1 MSKHNHR
8 NKKRYLA
15 REKAEQGSP
24 KKNTRTYEG
33 IIQLKKNGSGR
44 VICSDID
51 ANVFIPRIYT
61 NGAFD
66 NDSVEISLID
76 SPKFFDV
83 EGKVVRVL
91 KRNTSQYVAE
101 IHIKN
106 NQYFAACD
114 NGMVIRLKKKKVEAK
129 WKEAK
134 EGILVVIEVDDWH
147 DPITAHIVEILGE
160 KSDPHISLRRIARK
174 YGFREE
180 FSKKIMDSLDE
191 YSQEFIE
198 QKLAERT
205 DLRHET
211 IFTIDPTDAKDFD
224 DAISIKKHED
234 GSFDL
239 GVHIA
244 DVSSYIPE
252 NGPLDKEAAYRGCS
266 LYLPSSVI
274 PMLPRKLSNYL
285 CSLNPDVDRLAFSCF
300 MKIDSAGNI
309 LKYHFKE
316 TIINSSMRFDYLNFQ
331 QLFETIE
338 KGEEP
343 EEKYAEFTDLVKWSY
358 ELKRIL
364 KEKRKN
370 EGSIEF
376 DLPEIKVVLDEK
388 GNTIDIRKY
397 QLYESNKLIEE
408 FMLVANICSAAFL
421 DKRAEKLPAVY
432 RIHDKPSPD
441 KILHFFDDLENNGL
455 KIKRIADLTDHKFIQ
470 KTLEEVKKTPNG
482 DIISLSFLR
491 AMMKAKYSTEN
502 IGHYGLAFKLY
513 THFTSP
519 IRRYPDL
526 MVHRLI
532 KKHLRKLSINKAFDN
547 KKIIEGK
554 CLQSTAREISAVKA
568 EYEARD
574 TKIIEYM
581 IDKIGNKYS
590 GIIVSV
596 VPFGTYVR
604 LKDIPIEGLI
614 RVRNEHSDNFI
625 YVEDKNLFKGKRTGL
640 ELHVGKEVEI
650 VISNIDREML
660 TIDFEL
666 VVKKK
671 K

>member
-15 REKAEQGSP
+15 RERDTQNP
-24 KKNTRTYEG
+24 KKGSRTYRG

-44 VICSDID
+44 VTCSDIA
-51 ANVFIPRIYT
+51 ANVFIPSIYT

-66 NDSVEISLID
+66 GDEVEITLIE

-83 EGKVVRVL
+83 EGKVKSIL
-91 KRNTSQYVAE
+91 KRNTSQYVGE
-101 IHIKN
+101 IHTKN

-134 EGILVVIEVDDWH
+134 EGILVVIEIDDWNA
-147 DPITAHIVEILGE
+147 PITAHIVEVLGE
-160 KSDPHISLRRIARK
+160 KSDPHISLKRIARK

-180 FSKKIMDSLDE
+180 FSKKIMDGLDE

-224 DAISIKKHED
+224 DAISIKKNED

-244 DVSSYIPE
+244 DVSTYIEE

-300 MKIDSAGNI
+300 MKIDASGHI
-309 LKYHFKE
+309 LKSHFKE
-316 TIINSSMRFDYLNFQ
+316 TVINSSMRFDYQNFQ
-331 QLFETIE
+331 QLFETLE

-343 EEKYAEFTDLVKWSY
+343 DEKYADFKDLVKWSY

-376 DLPEIKVVLDEK
+376 DLPEIKVVLDK
-388 GNTIDIRKY
+388 DGNTIDIRKY
-397 QLYESNKLIEE
+397 QLYESNKLVEE

-421 DKRAEKLPAVY
+421 DKRSEKLPAVY
-432 RIHDKPSPD
+432 RIHEKPSQD
-441 KILHFFDDLENNGL
+441 KILHFFDDLENNGI

-470 KTLEEVKKTPNG
+470 KTLEEIKKTPNG
-482 DIISLSFLR
+482 DIVSMSFLR

-532 KKHLRKLSINKAFDN
+532 NKHLKKLSINKSFDN

-554 CLQSTAREISAVKA
+554 CLQSTMREISATKA

-574 TKIIEYM
+574 LKIIEYM
-581 IDKIGNKYS
+581 IDKIGNKYE

-625 YVEDKNLFKGKRTGL
+625 FNEDRNLFKGKRTGI
-640 ELHVGKEVEI
+640 ELHVGKEIEI
-650 VISNIDREML
+650 VISNIDRDML

-671 K
+671 

>member
-15 REKAEQGSP
+15 REQNTQNP
-24 KKNTRTYEG
+24 KNKSRTYRG

-44 VICSDID
+44 VTCFDIA
-51 ANVFIPRIYT
+51 ANVFIPSIYT

-66 NDSVEISLID
+66 GDEVEITLIE

-83 EGKVVRVL
+83 EGKVKSVL
-91 KRNTSQYVAE
+91 KRNTSQYVGE
-101 IHIKN
+101 IHTKN

-129 WKEAK
+129 WKEVK
-134 EGILVVIEVDDWH
+134 EGVLVVVEIDDWH
-147 DPITAHIVEILGE
+147 DPITAHIVEVLGE
-160 KSDPHISLRRIARK
+160 KSDPHISLKRIARK

-180 FSKKIMDSLDE
+180 FSKKIMDSLDL

-205 DLRHET
+205 DLRHEK

-224 DAISIKKHED
+224 DAISIKKNED

-244 DVSSYIPE
+244 DVSTYIE
-252 NGPLDKEAAYRGCS
+252 EDGPLDKEAAYRGCS

-300 MKIDSAGNI
+300 MKIDASGHI
-309 LKYHFKE
+309 LKSHFKE
-316 TIINSSMRFDYLNFQ
+316 TVINSSMRFDYQNFQ
-331 QLFETIE
+331 QLFETLE

-343 EEKYAEFTDLVKWSY
+343 DEKYADFKDLVKWSY

-364 KEKRKN
+364 KEKRKR

-376 DLPEIKVVLDEK
+376 DLPEIKVVLDDE

-397 QLYESNKLIEE
+397 QLHESNKLIEE

-421 DKRAEKLPAVY
+421 DQRAQKLPAVY
-432 RIHDKPSPD
+432 RIHEKPSQD
-441 KILHFFDDLENNGL
+441 KILHFFDDLENNGI
-455 KIKRIADLTDHKFIQ
+455 KIKRIPDLTDHKFIQ

-482 DIISLSFLR
+482 DIVSMSFLR

-532 KKHLRKLSINKAFDN
+532 KKHLRKLSINKSFDN
-547 KKIIEGK
+547 KKVIEGK
-554 CLQSTAREISAVKA
+554 CLQSTMREISATKA

-574 TKIIEYM
+574 LKIIEYM
-581 IDKIGNKYS
+581 IDKIGNKYE

-625 YVEDKNLFKGKRTGL
+625 FNEDKNLFKGKRTGL
-640 ELHVGKEVEI
+640 ELHVGKEIEI
-650 VISNIDREML
+650 VISNIDRDML

-666 VVKKK
+666 VTKKK
-671 K
+671 